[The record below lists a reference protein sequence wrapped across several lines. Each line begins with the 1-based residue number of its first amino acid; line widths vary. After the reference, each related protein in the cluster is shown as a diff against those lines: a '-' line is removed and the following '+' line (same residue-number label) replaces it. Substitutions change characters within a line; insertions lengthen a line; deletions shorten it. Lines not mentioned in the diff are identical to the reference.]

1 MLSKHKG
8 TLVLAAA
15 LLIGVFMD
23 CHAQQQVPTPS
34 PSPSP
39 PKTEEQESVKVFT
52 EEILIPVVAYDEYGH
67 FDPTL
72 EPADILM
79 LEDDVPQKVRS
90 VRHLPANILL
100 VIDMGSQIGE
110 TGSAEATRRIAQR
123 IIARLGANNQ
133 VAIIQNSNRIELL
146 EDWTT
151 DKRRLTHV
159 FDPKSKFF
167 TSRRSRLSE
176 CLIAATNKLREKP
189 VGNSHVII
197 FTDGVEAEGNR
208 INYRETLKRI
218 TETQATVH
226 VITYS
231 ALSREAITKRHFG
244 LDFQMKRWYKQ
255 YGEATKQHDQ
265 RLATLVAEMGGRMVL
280 PATMED
286 ADKGGDTVANDI
298 GAQYIVSYS
307 PKRPFVGEGERQRR
321 SIKVFPRRIGLH
333 LTAMRSYVAPPI

>member
-1 MLSKHKG
+1 MRR
-8 TLVLAAA
+8 TLNFALAFF
-15 LLIGVFMD
+15 IGVAID
-23 CHAQQQVPTPS
+23 CLAQQRPAPSPQPTP
-34 PSPSP
+34 PRN
-39 PKTEEQESVKVFT
+39 EEPESVKVFT

-72 EPADILM
+72 EPADILV

-100 VIDMGSQIGE
+100 LVDMGSQIGE
-110 TGSAEATRRIAQR
+110 TGSAEATRRIAKR
-123 IIARLGANNQ
+123 IIARLGANDQ
-133 VAIIQNSNRIELL
+133 MAIIQNSNRIELL

-151 DKRRLTHV
+151 DKRQLSHV
-159 FDPKSKFF
+159 FDPTSKFF

-197 FTDGVEAEGNR
+197 FTDGVEAEGKQTDYVN
-208 INYRETLKRI
+208 ILKRI
-218 TETQATVH
+218 SETQATVH

-255 YGEATKQHDQ
+255 YGEATKQHDK
-265 RLATLVAEMGGRMVL
+265 RLATLVEEMGGRLVL
-280 PATMED
+280 PTSMEE
-286 ADKGGDTVANDI
+286 ADQGGDKVASEI

-307 PKRPFVGEGERQRR
+307 PKRPFAAEEDRQRR
-321 SIKVFPRRIGLH
+321 RINVFSRRVGLQ
-333 LTAMRSYVAPPI
+333 LTAMRSHVAAPL